1 MFQVIQDQCSKNGH
15 ATKIN
20 LQNISNSPQNSN
32 TILHRCRKSNSQLN
46 VENQKPRIVK
56 IILNNKKFPGEIT
69 IPDFKL
75 YYKAIVIKTA

>member
-1 MFQVIQDQCSKNGH
+1 MGLNNENDH
-15 ATKIN
+15 LTKGN
-20 LQNISNSPQNSN
+20 LQIQHNLHQNSN